1 MLDQLVKTGLHE
13 FQELWRKR
21 ANDRRT
27 ILDWGTTDTNKVRPK
42 KGPEAEALS
51 PGSVAKVAIGEKFKS
66 VYMYITTKRG
76 LDTKSRIKFHKRLC
90 KVLIGVCLVGT
101 FKVNPLAVKKTPN
114 NLFYLKLKVH
124 ENFTFVRKMLE
135 GRELGFDIRIRIKPH
150 QVIIK
155 HYAIYLQAKLA
166 RQYVPFGVITVPG
179 ADTEFPDYH
188 QKICC
193 SGCYSGCVPVAWA
206 QVFGYFDRRAS
217 LFSPAYD
224 WRFSASIYGENGDN
238 NVRAPKVLTAAVETF
253 VEEIRQQVKTFCGG
267 SDGTTGVTYSSN
279 NRLIL
284 PWFQKRQS
292 HANMVTFW
300 QRSADELTNLAKVG
314 LDSGYPVVVEFLL
327 SGPGTGHAVVATKYR
342 TRLKEVLKCNGNN
355 FVRVTVLEY
364 EFYLHYGWG
373 GNNNQWQTVEPYG
386 VHIVYLAL

>member
-13 FQELWRKR
+13 FQGLWRKR
-21 ANDRRT
+21 AKDRRT

-51 PGSVAKVAIGEKFKS
+51 PGSVAKVAIDEKFQS

-90 KVLIGVCLVGT
+90 KVLIGVCLEGT

-155 HYAIYLQAKLA
+155 HYAINLQSKLA
-166 RQYVPFGVITVPG
+166 RQYVPFGVIAVPG

-188 QKICC
+188 QMICC
-193 SGCYSGCVPVAWA
+193 SGCYSGCAPVAWA
-206 QVFGYFDRRAS
+206 QVFGYFDRRATPF
-217 LFSPAYD
+217 LPAYD
-224 WRFSASIYGENGDN
+224 RRFSASIYGENGDD
-238 NVRAPKVLTAAVETF
+238 NVRAPKSLTAAVETF
-253 VEEIRQQVKTFCGG
+253 VEEIRQQVKTVCG
-267 SDGTTGVTYSSN
+267 SDGVTGFTFSSN
-279 NRLIL
+279 NQLIL
-284 PWFQKRQS
+284 PWFRNRQS
-292 HANMVTFW
+292 HANMVTRW
-300 QRSADELTNLAKVG
+300 EGSADELKNVAKTW
-314 LDSGYPVVVEFLL
+314 LDFGYPVVVEFLL
-327 SGPGTGHAVVATKYR
+327 NGPGTGHAVVATKYR
-342 TRLKEVLKCNGNN
+342 TRSNRVRNCNLINC
-355 FVRVTVLEY
+355 VWVTVQDY

-373 GNNNQWQTVEPYG
+373 GNNNQWQTVEPFG
-386 VHIVYLAL
+386 VHIVYLSS